1 MGLLASILS
10 PLAANGVNPEI
21 ISDVAVSLVANGSV
35 TKADLGAAILGGF
48 QVASGTNA
56 PATTAAPAAVTPA
69 ISPRE
74 ALDRIYGAYDNHRRR
89 SVGALMNITGL
100 PEQAVLALVSGNA
113 DFRVSRGRR
122 SGKTFVSVRS

>member
-1 MGLLASILS
+1 MGLLASILN
-10 PLAANGVNPEI
+10 PLVAANINPEV
-21 ISDVAVSLVANGSV
+21 ISDVAVGLVANGAV

-56 PATTAAPAAVTPA
+56 PAATAAPTPA

-89 SVGALMNITGL
+89 SIGALMNITGL
-100 PEQAVLALVSGNA
+100 PQEAVLSLVSGNG
-113 DFRVSRGRR
+113 DFRVTRGRR